1 MEKSIDLRKDLNRA
15 LLCISSS
22 LATVM
27 LISALQINMH
37 GIDFFESREV
47 EEERNL
53 FGSNFINTVGFIEI
67 SEEVCSNVRKGSSS
81 GMC

>member
-1 MEKSIDLRKDLNRA
+1 
-15 LLCISSS
+15 
-22 LATVM
+22 M

-47 EEERNL
+47 EKERNL

-67 SEEVCSNVRKGSSS
+67 SEEAYSNVRKGSSS